1 MNFEKEY
8 QALKKKLDEAIKDNL
23 RDIEDSHK
31 ELDVIIDVMNKYP
44 DRFTKES
51 GILFIVEDALEEAR
65 ALVAD
70 GEKLIKASNLLK

>member
-23 RDIEDSHK
+23 RDVYDSQEEISLIMRLVDEHGHSEFFQSVAK
-31 ELDVIIDVMNKYP
+31 
-44 DRFTKES
+44 
-51 GILFIVEDALEEAR
+51 DALEEAR
-65 ALVAD
+65 AIVAD